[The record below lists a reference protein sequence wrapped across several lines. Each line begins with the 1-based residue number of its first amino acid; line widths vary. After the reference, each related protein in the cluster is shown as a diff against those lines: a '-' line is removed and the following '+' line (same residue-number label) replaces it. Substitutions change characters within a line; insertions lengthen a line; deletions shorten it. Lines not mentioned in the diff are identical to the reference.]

1 MSNSFL
7 VSSSTESVLQHG
19 RRLLREHFDGMPFGW
34 RKGGPS
40 LRALSQSHDVS
51 LSSMYRCVATASV
64 WLECGAPSLEHMTV
78 SHLRE
83 LLAVEGS
90 VRRQLFRQAE
100 DEKWTVARLRR
111 ACDEHRSPRAKKG
124 RGRPRRGPELD
135 FALQAVRSWV
145 SNPDRLDGF
154 ESFHTLSDEER
165 TRMLKAVQTM
175 ILELEM
181 MRYRLDP

>member
-7 VSSSTESVLQHG
+7 VSSSTESVLLHG
-19 RRLLREHFDGMPFGW
+19 RRLLREHFEGIPFGW

-64 WLECGAPSLEHMTV
+64 WLECGAPPMEHLTV

-83 LLAVEGS
+83 LLAVEGD
-90 VRRQLFRQAE
+90 VRRSLFKRAE
-100 DEKWTVARLRR
+100 DEGWTVAKLRR
-111 ACDEHRSPRAKKG
+111 ACDEHRSPKSKNG

-135 FALQAVRSWV
+135 FAVQAVRTWV

-154 ESFHTLSDEER
+154 EALQTLGDDER
-165 TRMLKAVQTM
+165 ARMLKAVKTM
-175 ILELEM
+175 MLELEM
-181 MRYRLDP
+181 MRYRLEP